1 MHYRL
6 VHVTSLWL
14 DSKQKA
20 ISEREITSQC
30 RHTLPS
36 SITDFNYFYIPHHQE
51 ICSRP
56 FPLSACDLEGQV
68 LGLLEFLLLEE
79 QLSLTPS
86 RESRGHWI
94 LPQGNCVDDFTV
106 QTVTVRYSDMG
117 CIPKMPILQMEEIW
131 ISCFANI
138 VGNETI
144 YFTTFLF
151 LNQDSEWTVL
161 VPYLTLKQ
169 WFFQCSECSLV
180 HLYDSYA
187 FLLICPLQKR
197 SERSPRHLE

>member
-1 MHYRL
+1 M
-6 VHVTSLWL
+6 
-14 DSKQKA
+14 
-20 ISEREITSQC
+20 SQC

-56 FPLSACDLEGQV
+56 FPLSAYHLERQV
-68 LGLLEFLLLEE
+68 VGLLELLLLEE

-86 RESRGHWI
+86 WESRGHWI

-106 QTVTVRYSDMG
+106 QTVSVRYSDMEYSD
-117 CIPKMPILQMEEIW
+117 CIPKMPTPQMEEIW

-144 YFTTFLF
+144 YFTTSLF

-161 VPYLTLKQ
+161 VPYLTLNQ
-169 WFFQCSECSLV
+169 RFFQCSKCCLV
-180 HLYDSYA
+180 HLYASYV
-187 FLLICPLQKR
+187 FLIICPLQKR
-197 SERSPRHLE
+197 GERSPRHLE